1 MLLFFEDHLATIDD
15 LDAVKAC
22 HLASTADPV
31 STIGINAAWHFGS
44 LTLAS
49 SGLWPGLIRLVELKV
64 FPQDQTPRRRCV
76 GHQRRVGEKLKLALG
91 AHPVAVEWS
100 HICWRCPDSRP
111 AFAVRL
117 LAVLVGARTDR
128 RSVLWGPPSAFGCF
142 VYRHLEASRR

>member
-49 SGLWPGLIRLVELKV
+49 SGLWPGLIRLVELKDV
-64 FPQDQTPRRRCV
+64 PARSNSATKMRWTPTPRR
-76 GHQRRVGEKLKLALG
+76 GKLKLALG

-111 AFAVRL
+111 ADS
-117 LAVLVGARTDR
+117 G
-128 RSVLWGPPSAFGCF
+128 G
-142 VYRHLEASRR
+142 